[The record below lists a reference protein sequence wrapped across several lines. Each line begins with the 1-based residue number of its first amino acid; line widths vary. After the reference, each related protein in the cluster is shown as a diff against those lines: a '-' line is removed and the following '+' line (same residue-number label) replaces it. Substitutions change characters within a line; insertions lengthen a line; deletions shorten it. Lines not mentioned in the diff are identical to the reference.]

1 MKTQIQ
7 HNDALGFVVF
17 WLNPWETTLLDFW
30 CTRGAPRPGTSGGDF
45 LATALCLDCMLLGGL
60 GQMGL
65 LRWHFTSH
73 VGGGSH
79 CPSLPL
85 ISYD

>member
-7 HNDALGFVVF
+7 HNDTLGFVVF
-17 WLNPWETTLLDFW
+17 GLNPWETLQDFW